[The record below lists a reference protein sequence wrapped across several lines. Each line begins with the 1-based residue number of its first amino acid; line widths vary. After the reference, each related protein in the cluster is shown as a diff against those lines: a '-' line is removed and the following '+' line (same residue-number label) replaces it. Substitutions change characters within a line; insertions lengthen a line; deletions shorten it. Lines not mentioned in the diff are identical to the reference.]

1 MKEANAQEK
10 ASFHIKNLLSYSIWL
25 FVPKNLNSLKL

>member
-10 ASFHIKNLLSYSIWL
+10 ASFHTQNLLSYSIWV
-25 FVPKNLNSLKL
+25 FVPKNLNSRKL